1 VVRRRMTIKRLDPWS
16 MLKFGAV
23 ASVVTFAIAMLVAGV
38 IWFIID
44 RLQLVD
50 QICGIAI
57 DVGFTSCGVESGN
70 VFRALALLGGMGV
83 IVLTAVLVFSAFLYN
98 LIADLTGGLT
108 IGVLEETAPPVRS
121 AAASQQTPTTSGMTR
136 QPPAR
141 TPSPGPVR
149 PSQDTREQPVRPPA
163 TTGRQPSQGE
173 DLFHES

>member
-1 VVRRRMTIKRLDPWS
+1 MTIKRLDPWS

-23 ASVVTFAIAMLVAGV
+23 VSVVTFAIAMLVAGV

-108 IGVLEETAPPVRS
+108 VGVIEEAVVPARS
-121 AAASQQTPTTSGMTR
+121 SVSSHQSPRRDDPAR
-136 QPPAR
+136 QNAVR
-141 TPSPGPVR
+141 TPSPGPSR
-149 PSQDTREQPVRPPA
+149 AIDDTREQTDRPTARTARPP
-163 TTGRQPSQGE
+163 
-173 DLFHES
+173 